1 MLQHVYNWIPW
12 PAQIRQFRQ
21 THFSRVDWTYKTQV
35 KGYQS
40 VCCWFFLIAIFS
52 QNPNSVLTTPNRNK
66 QYHGDGFF
74 FGPGRCRWE
83 EHCWEDDPALHIFAR
98 GDEICKYFGECLARV
113 QEWAS
118 AGGWGCSRS
127 PPATRRLSGVAWI
140 ANPPSRFPV
149 AQLQNLPGGAFATRV
164 GAFISALEYW
174 ILRKYLSDEN

>member
-66 QYHGDGFF
+66 QYHGNGFF

-127 PPATRRLSGVAWI
+127 PLPLEGSLVLHELLPLPVFQLHSCKICQAVLL
-140 ANPPSRFPV
+140 PP
-149 AQLQNLPGGAFATRV
+149 G
-164 GAFISALEYW
+164 
-174 ILRKYLSDEN
+174 